1 MTAVG
6 RASVADS
13 SISVV
18 EGVEMT
24 TSEDDKST
32 EDVETRDGVA
42 RSVDTLMIGF
52 TEDSTVTEVGVALPI
67 SLARLEDVSVGSAR
81 VSGIVADSDIAAPS
95 VDVSSIVLMSSK
107 TVETVRGE
115 GSSLKLE
122 SVIAGNSEDE
132 T

>member
-1 MTAVG
+1 
-6 RASVADS
+6 
-13 SISVV
+13 
-18 EGVEMT
+18 MT

-52 TEDSTVTEVGVALPI
+52 TEDSTVTEVGMALPT

-81 VSGIVADSDIAAPS
+81 VSGTVADSDIAAPS

-132 T
+132 A